1 MAGSGSPTNRMTY
14 SGYLRL
20 DELLQ
25 LQAGPEGHIPSPSND
40 EMHFIITHQAFEL
53 WFKQVRAELDAVHGY
68 LSQESVDG
76 ETLASDCSSF
86 GASHRNLPPSCQ
98 SMESY
103 GNTESPR
110 LPCIP
115 G

>member
-1 MAGSGSPTNRMTY
+1 MAGSGSPANRMTY

-25 LQAGPEGHIPSPSND
+25 LQTGPEGHSPLPSND

-68 LSQESVDG
+68 MGQESVD
-76 ETLASDCSSF
+76 EKHLTQLFIIWNESSKSF
-86 GASHRNLPPSCQ
+86 VFLRTNG
-98 SMESY
+98 
-103 GNTESPR
+103 R
-110 LPCIP
+110 LWKH
-115 G
+115 

>member
-25 LQAGPEGHIPSPSND
+25 LQAGPEGHSPSPSND

-53 WFKQVRAELDAVHGY
+53 WFKQVRSEFDAVHGY
-68 LSQESVDG
+68 LSQESVD
-76 ETLASDCSSF
+76 EK
-86 GASHRNLPPSCQ
+86 HLPRIVHHTWS
-98 SMESY
+98 E
-103 GNTESPR
+103 
-110 LPCIP
+110 
-115 G
+115 